1 MKLRFVSS
9 PTIWVEPGVIN
20 ETLKRV
26 KNGQHFRQRTLINL
40 SVTKE
45 PSSGHVGDCLPCP
58 ESRCLTKN
66 HPQLAVKKKFVTRSQ
81 SRRRCVQARERRAV
95 HALEPTQGRQ
105 GCLLCAAWNTLSCR
119 TSWLSGSALLLPV
132 ETCPSFYSDSC
143 EVAATHLL
151 VLNL

>member
-1 MKLRFVSS
+1 MFVIETHTHTDEAWLIKLRFVSS

-58 ESRCLTKN
+58 ETQCLIKN

-81 SRRRCVQARERRAV
+81 SRRRCVQAREMRAV

-105 GCLLCAAWNTLSCR
+105 GCSLCAAWNTLK
-119 TSWLSGSALLLPV
+119 LSSLLA
-132 ETCPSFYSDSC
+132 EWTCPP
-143 EVAATHLL
+143 ATC
-151 VLNL
+151 

>member
-45 PSSGHVGDCLPCP
+45 SSSGHVGDCLPCP
-58 ESRCLTKN
+58 EAKCLIPPAAGFEKEVC
-66 HPQLAVKKKFVTRSQ
+66 HPQPKSTTVCPGPRK
-81 SRRRCVQARERRAV
+81 E
-95 HALEPTQGRQ
+95 
-105 GCLLCAAWNTLSCR
+105 
-119 TSWLSGSALLLPV
+119 GSP
-132 ETCPSFYSDSC
+132 CS
-143 EVAATHLL
+143 
-151 VLNL
+151 